1 MENKVISNKLLKGR
15 ARYKQN
21 PNLESRVHKLTFSY
35 KLFMFIILAFF
46 LLYTLVPMLWLVVS
60 SFKTNTELMG
70 DPFSLPAKWQ
80 IQNYINAFQVS
91 GLGTLFMNSI
101 IISLCATAL
110 NVAVAGMASYVIS
123 RFEFKGREA
132 IFNTFTVGI
141 LVPINALMVPYFLVV
156 NKIGVY
162 NTRFGLIL
170 VYAAV
175 GLPLSI
181 SIVRGFMNSIPGELE
196 EAGIVDG
203 CNFFQRFFRIVL
215 PMSRTGLVT
224 AATFE
229 FIYCWNEFIY
239 AMLLTSSQ
247 EVRTIQIGIRYFTNQ
262 FTTDYVSMYAAIII
276 SIIPSIL
283 GYILFQDKIIS
294 GLTAGAV
301 KG

>member
-1 MENKVISNKLLKGR
+1 MENKIALNKSSRTKLR
-15 ARYKQN
+15 RKQN
-21 PNLESRVHKLTFSY
+21 PQEESRVGRLNISY
-35 KLFMFIILAFF
+35 KVFMFIVLLFF
-46 LLYTLVPMLWLVVS
+46 LLYTLVPMIWLVVS

-80 IQNYINAFQVS
+80 IQNYINAFKVS

-101 IISLCATAL
+101 IISLCATLL
-110 NVAVAGMASYVIS
+110 NVAVAAMASYVIA
-123 RFEFKGREA
+123 RFDFKGKEA

-162 NTRFGLIL
+162 NTRLGLIL

-203 CNFFQRFFRIVL
+203 CNFFQRFFKIVL

-283 GYILFQDKIIS
+283 GYIMFQDKIIS

>member
-1 MENKVISNKLLKGR
+1 MENKVTSNKLNERKVKNMLSLNKDN
-15 ARYKQN
+15 KVN
-21 PNLESRVHKLTFSY
+21 KLNISY
-35 KLFMFIILAFF
+35 KIFMWIILIFF

-60 SFKTNTELMG
+60 SLKTNTELMG

-91 GLGTLFMNSI
+91 GLATLFMNSI
-101 IISLCATAL
+101 IISLCATLL
-110 NVAVAGMASYVIS
+110 NIIVAAMASYSIA
-123 RFEFKGREA
+123 RFNFKGKEA

-162 NTRFGLIL
+162 NTRLGLIL

-203 CNFFQRFFRIVL
+203 CNFFQRFMKIVL

-224 AATFE
+224 AATFQ

-239 AMLLTSSQ
+239 AMLLTTSQ
-247 EVRTIQIGIRYFTNQ
+247 EVRTVQIGIRYFTNQ

-283 GYILFQDKIIS
+283 GYIMFQDKIIS

>member
-1 MENKVISNKLLKGR
+1 MENKLTSNKLSERKI
-15 ARYKQN
+15 N
-21 PNLESRVHKLTFSY
+21 NKLRLNRDNKVNKLNISY
-35 KLFMFIILAFF
+35 KVFMWIILIFF

-60 SFKTNTELMG
+60 SLKTNTELMG

-91 GLGTLFMNSI
+91 GLATLFMNSI
-101 IISLCATAL
+101 IISLSATLL
-110 NVAVAGMASYVIS
+110 NIIVAAMASYSIA
-123 RFEFKGREA
+123 RFNFKGKEA

-162 NTRFGLIL
+162 NTRLGLIL

-203 CNFFQRFFRIVL
+203 CNFFQRFMKIVL

-224 AATFE
+224 AATFQ

-239 AMLLTSSQ
+239 AMLLTTSQ
-247 EVRTIQIGIRYFTNQ
+247 EVRTVQIGIRYFTNQ

-283 GYILFQDKIIS
+283 GYIMFQDKIIS

>member
-1 MENKVISNKLLKGR
+1 MENKVTSNKLNERKVKNMLSLNKDN
-15 ARYKQN
+15 KVN
-21 PNLESRVHKLTFSY
+21 KLNISY
-35 KLFMFIILAFF
+35 RIFMWIILIFF

-91 GLGTLFMNSI
+91 GLATLFMNSI
-101 IISLCATAL
+101 IISLCATLL
-110 NVAVAGMASYVIS
+110 NIIVAAMASYSIA
-123 RFEFKGREA
+123 RFNFKGKEA

-162 NTRFGLIL
+162 NTRLGLIL

-203 CNFFQRFFRIVL
+203 CNFFQRFMKIVL

-224 AATFE
+224 AATFQ

-239 AMLLTSSQ
+239 AMLLTTSQ
-247 EVRTIQIGIRYFTNQ
+247 EVRTVQIGIRYFTNQ

-283 GYILFQDKIIS
+283 GYIMFQDKIIS

>member
-1 MENKVISNKLLKGR
+1 MENKAILNKSNKPRIRKTKDLGSEGSVKRL
-15 ARYKQN
+15 
-21 PNLESRVHKLTFSY
+21 SISY
-35 KLFMFIILAFF
+35 KVFMWIVLIFI
-46 LLYTLVPMLWLVVS
+46 LLYTLVPMVWLVIS
-60 SFKTNTELMG
+60 SLKTNTELMG
-70 DPFSLPAKWQ
+70 DPFALPAKWQ

-91 GLGTLFMNSI
+91 GLATLFMNSI
-101 IISLCATAL
+101 IVSLVATVL
-110 NVAVAGMASYVIS
+110 NIIVAAMASYVVA
-123 RFEFKGREA
+123 RFEFKGKEA
-132 IFNTFTVGI
+132 IFNTFTIGI

-156 NKIGVY
+156 NKLGVY

-181 SIVRGFMNSIPGELE
+181 SIVRGFMNNIPGELE

-203 CNFFQRFFRIVL
+203 CNFFQRFFKIVL
-215 PMSRTGLVT
+215 PMSKTGLVT

-247 EVRTIQIGIRYFTNQ
+247 EVRTVQIGIRYFTNQ

-283 GYILFQDKIIS
+283 GYILFQDQIIS